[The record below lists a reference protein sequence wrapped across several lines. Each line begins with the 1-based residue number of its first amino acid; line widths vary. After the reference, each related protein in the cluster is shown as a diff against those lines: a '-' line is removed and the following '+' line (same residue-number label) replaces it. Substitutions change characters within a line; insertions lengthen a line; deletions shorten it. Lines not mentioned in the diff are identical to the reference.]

1 MNEEELPRAQREEE
15 LFLAGPEGTLAYV
28 FRLLRIFVEFLRGF
42 RAMRPIGNGVTV
54 FGSARFDEGHPHY
67 AEGRDVGQQLARAG
81 FTVITGGGPG
91 LMEAAN
97 RGAMEVGGRSVGCSI
112 QLPMEQLPN
121 QYLDL
126 LVDFR
131 YFFVRK
137 VMLVK
142 YSRAFVVLPGGF
154 GTLDEVFE
162 TATLIQT
169 AKIHRF
175 PIILMGSAFWTPVLD
190 VLRDTLVAAGT
201 ISEADM
207 DLLRLT
213 DSGVEAVAW
222 IRRGI
227 A

>member
-1 MNEEELPRAQREEE
+1 MDGDEVQRAQREEE
-15 LFLAGPEGTLAYV
+15 RFLAGPDGTLAY
-28 FRLLRIFVEFLRGF
+28 LLRLGRIGLEFVRGF
-42 RAMRPIGNGVTV
+42 RAMRPVRDGVTV
-54 FGSARFDEGHPHY
+54 FGSARFGEEHPYY
-67 AEGRDVGQQLARAG
+67 AEGRDVGQHLARSG

-97 RGAMEVGGRSVGCSI
+97 RGAKDVNGRSVGCSI

-121 QYLDL
+121 PYLDVL
-126 LVDFR
+126 INFR

-162 TATLIQT
+162 TATLVQT

-175 PIILMGSAFWTPVLD
+175 PIVLMGSAFWIPVLD
-190 VLRDTLVAAGT
+190 VLRDTLVASGT
-201 ISEADM
+201 IDES
-207 DLLRLT
+207 DLELLWLT
-213 DSGVEAVAW
+213 DSGAEAVTW
-222 IRRGI
+222 IEQGI
-227 A
+227 R